1 MNKAVKA
8 LLIVLAAIVMVGAI
22 GFTILYVNV
31 NAVRFDYVS
40 RNFSIGNSDIKIPFF
55 GNKIMIGESGGIY
68 ATPLGMGVKN
78 LKVYDAVNDP
88 IYLFSSKTASKYEN
102 GVHITDYQVEND
114 GKLLSIKI
122 SGTAQNGGETI
133 PIEKLF
139 VFNIENA
146 SPDNLP
152 KWTNRTEADYEYYPD
167 SP

>member
-40 RNFSIGNSDIKIPFF
+40 LNFSAGNSYIEIPVF
-55 GNKIMIGESGGIY
+55 GNKLTLESGGTY
-68 ATPLGMGVKN
+68 VFPFGLGVKN
-78 LKVYDAVNDP
+78 LDVYDAVNAP
-88 IYLFSSKTASKYEN
+88 IHLFSLKTASQYEN
-102 GVHITDYQVEND
+102 GVHITDYEVEND